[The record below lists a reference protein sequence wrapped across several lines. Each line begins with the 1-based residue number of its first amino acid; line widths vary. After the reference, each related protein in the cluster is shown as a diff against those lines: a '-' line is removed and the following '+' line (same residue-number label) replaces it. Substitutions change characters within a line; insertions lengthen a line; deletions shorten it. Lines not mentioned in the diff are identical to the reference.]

1 MSMTTPDGTSA
12 DMEQLRRRHQDL
24 LRDNLSKPIPS
35 ADCQKFIEQLVNSGR
50 DVAPGRDR
58 DALRKMLYFWTA
70 EAVSRGDRSRDEA
83 LPTLAAYSG
92 GERSAANQESSVL
105 NAPYVAEDVE
115 ATADARAVIR
125 IAALARQWQ
134 VAGKDP
140 GYLLTDTA
148 LEEARKY
155 KDKDFEITAF
165 IEASE
170 AAAASTKALL
180 WRVRFSALAVLTIIL
195 GGGIWYLWNL
205 NEELQDLNERLAAD
219 TRLARDALAIASGRD
234 SQKTRDDALAAI
246 VALNGTGPDPLDPL
260 KALLRRLANV
270 PGNELERLK
279 IEPPE
284 PSKGPA
290 NVTSLQNKVAPVGV
304 EQRAIAPTEDSVC
317 RGVLWLGNESDR
329 LITNSGSYANLK
341 KGDTIT
347 VRDGSSVR
355 LRKGMPSE
363 SYVMSP
369 QIGLVP
375 GGASLILTGKPET
388 HRSVSN
394 PSAQD
399 QYFAPVSAPQQYCTR
414 VYVQYAGNDNKAREV
429 RAHLLGLSFQVPPVQ
444 EIRSADKA
452 EEVRVY
458 WKEDLKMADLV
469 ASTLASFNEGKPLAV
484 RQLYN
489 YPNRPPQGTLE
500 VWLDLSR

>member
-70 EAVSRGDRSRDEA
+70 EAVSRGDRSRDEP

-92 GERSAANQESSVL
+92 GERSAAGPESSVL

-170 AAAASTKALL
+170 AAAASTRALL
-180 WRVRFSALAVLTIIL
+180 WRVRFSALLVLTIIL
-195 GGGIWYLWNL
+195 GGGIWYLM
-205 NEELQDLNERLAAD
+205 DLNAELDAKSKKLAAESVD
-219 TRLARDALAIASGRD
+219 LRLARDAIEAARGREN
-234 SQKTRDDALAAI
+234 QKTRDDALAAI
-246 VALNGTGPDPLDPL
+246 VALNGPGPEPLGPL
-260 KALLRRLANV
+260 KQLLQRLANV
-270 PGNELERLK
+270 PANELDRLK
-279 IEPPE
+279 VE
-284 PSKGPA
+284 PSTGPA
-290 NVTSLQNKVAPVGV
+290 NVTSLENKVAPVGV

-317 RGVLWLGNESDR
+317 RGVLWLGNESDK

-375 GGASLILTGKPET
+375 GGASLILTGKPEM
-388 HRSVSN
+388 HRSS
-394 PSAQD
+394 SASALD

-414 VYVQYAGNDNKAREV
+414 VFVQYSGNDGKAKEV
-429 RAHLLGLSFQVPPVQ
+429 RAQLLRLSFQVPPVQ
-444 EIRSADKA
+444 EVSRAEKT
-452 EEVRVY
+452 EEVRVF
-458 WKEDLKMADLV
+458 WKEDEKMADLV

-484 RQLYN
+484 RPLFN
-489 YPNRPPQGTLE
+489 YPNKPSQGTLE

>member
-1 MSMTTPDGTSA
+1 MSMPTPRSTAA
-12 DMEQLRRRHQDL
+12 DMEQLRRRHQEL
-24 LRDNLSKPIPS
+24 LRDNLAKPVS
-35 ADCQKFIEQLVNSGR
+35 SEECRQFIERLIDAGR
-50 DVAPGRDR
+50 DITPGRDR
-58 DALRKMLYFWTA
+58 DALRKMLYYWTA
-70 EAVSRGDRSRDEA
+70 ETVSRGDRGRSEPLPA
-83 LPTLAAYSG
+83 LAPYG
-92 GERSAANQESSVL
+92 GDGPSPERHDSSVL
-105 NAPYVAEDVE
+105 SAPAAPEDIE
-115 ATADARAVIR
+115 GTADARALIR

-155 KDKDFEITAF
+155 KDKDFEVGAF

-180 WRVRFSALAVLTIIL
+180 WRVRFSALLVLTIIL
-195 GGGIWYLWNL
+195 GGGIWYLM
-205 NEELQDLNERLAAD
+205 DLNAELKDVNDRLAAD
-219 TRLARDALAIASGRD
+219 TRLARDALEIARGRD

-246 VALNGTGPDPLDPL
+246 VALNGGGPDPLDPL

-279 IEPPE
+279 IEPSE
-284 PSKGPA
+284 PSRGPVYA
-290 NVTSLQNKVAPVGV
+290 TSLENRVAPVGV

-329 LITNSGSYANLK
+329 LITNSGSFANLK

-363 SYVMSP
+363 SYVMSS

-375 GGASLILTGKPET
+375 GGASLILTGKPEM
-388 HRSVSN
+388 HRSSN
-394 PSAQD
+394 ASAQD

-414 VYVQYAGNDNKAREV
+414 VYVQYAGNDNKAKEV
-429 RAHLLGLSFQVPPVQ
+429 RARLLGMSFLVPPVQ
-444 EIRSADKA
+444 EVGSAEKTN
-452 EEVRVY
+452 EVRVF
-458 WKEDLKMADLV
+458 WKDDQKMADLV
-469 ASTLASFNEGKPLAV
+469 ASTLGSFNDNKPLTV
-484 RQLYN
+484 RSLFN
-489 YPNRPPQGTLE
+489 FPNRPPQGTLE

>member
-1 MSMTTPDGTSA
+1 MSMTTPDSTSA

-24 LRDNLSKPIPS
+24 LRDNLSKPIAS
-35 ADCQKFIEQLVNSGR
+35 AECQKFIAELTTAGR

-70 EAVSRGDRSRDEA
+70 EAVSRGDRSRDEP

-92 GERSAANQESSVL
+92 AERSAAGQESSVL
-105 NAPYVAEDVE
+105 NAPYVAEDIE

-134 VAGKDP
+134 VAGKDA

-195 GGGIWYLWNL
+195 GGGIWYLWDL
-205 NEELQDLNERLAAD
+205 NEELKVESANL
-219 TRLARDALAIASGRD
+219 RLARDAVEVARGREN
-234 SQKTRDDALAAI
+234 QRTRDDALAAI
-246 VALNGTGPDPLDPL
+246 VALNGPGPEALNPL
-260 KALLRRLANV
+260 KQLLQRLANV
-270 PGNELERLK
+270 PANELDRLK
-279 IEPPE
+279 VE
-284 PSKGPA
+284 PSTGPA
-290 NVTSLQNKVAPVGV
+290 NVTSLENKVAPVGV

-355 LRKGMPSE
+355 LRKGMPSD
-363 SYVMSP
+363 SYTMSP

-375 GGASLILTGKPET
+375 GGASLILTGKPEM
-388 HRSVSN
+388 HRSSN
-394 PSAQD
+394 ASALD

-414 VYVQYAGNDNKAREV
+414 VFVQYSGNDGKAKEV

-444 EIRSADKA
+444 EVSRAEKT
-452 EEVRVY
+452 EEVRVF
-458 WKEDLKMADLV
+458 WKEDEKMADLV
-469 ASTLASFNEGKPLAV
+469 ASTLASFNEGKSLAV
-484 RQLYN
+484 RRLFN

-500 VWLDLSR
+500 VWLDLRR